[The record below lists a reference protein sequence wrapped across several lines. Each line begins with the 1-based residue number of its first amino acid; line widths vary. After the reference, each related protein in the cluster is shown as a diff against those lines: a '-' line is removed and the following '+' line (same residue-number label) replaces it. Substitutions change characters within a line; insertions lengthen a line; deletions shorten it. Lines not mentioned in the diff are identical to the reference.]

1 MLNTTALILWSVAGT
16 LSASNYTSSKL
27 YLEWRTLTTHP
38 TPTACHTTARNLGL
52 KQPEYRC
59 IVLSTGDIA
68 KETP

>member
-16 LSASNYTSSKL
+16 ISASNHTSSKL
-27 YLEWRTLTTHP
+27 YLEWRLLTTHP
-38 TPTACHTTARNLGL
+38 TPAACHTTARNLDV
-52 KQPEYRC
+52 KKTDYRC